1 MASRWPCRCKVWL
14 PRGESKTVRL
24 DLDARAFA
32 FYDTRAGGWRARDG
46 ASTSWSGHCP
56 RHARDTSPRRRV
68 EGGEYELVASASSE
82 DVRSRAVVSVSS
94 EGAAAPHEG
103 AVAANP
109 PYVEATDEVLGQ
121 MGLQVQPERSVRP
134 FDRRTT
140 VGEMGNEVGRLTRH
154 RRAA

>member
-1 MASRWPCRCKVWL
+1 M
-14 PRGESKTVRL
+14 
-24 DLDARAFA
+24 
-32 FYDTRAGGWRARDG
+32 
-46 ASTSWSGHCP
+46 
-56 RHARDTSPRRRV
+56 
-68 EGGEYELVASASSE
+68 ASASSE

-140 VGEMGNEVGRLTRH
+140 VSEMGDEVGCFTRH
-154 RRAA
+154 HRVA